1 MNSNMFFTIASLV
14 YSILLISIY
23 FSKKRLNNFENKIY
37 ALLVITNLIG
47 IIIEIAGVFVAFYT
61 NNEILNYVVPRMI
74 LMYFV
79 SWLFLFTTYVFF
91 ISYNSYKN
99 KDNQITNNLSKK
111 ILNVMVPIYIGLI
124 ILLFLLPLYSFVEN
138 DTILYTYGPAVTC
151 TYIVSGLFLIICLV
165 CIVKNFKNIKSK
177 KYLPLFA
184 FIIGGLTAMILQAIF
199 PSLLLLTA
207 VETFV
212 TFLMYFTI
220 ENPDIKLINE
230 LNIAKE
236 QADKANNAKSEFLS
250 NMSHEIRTP
259 LNAIVGFSQALQ
271 EEDLPPQAQE
281 EVKDIMMASES
292 LLDIVNG
299 ILDIS
304 KIESGKLEI
313 VNTEYSTKKVF
324 DELVAL
330 TKARLGDKPLDFR
343 VSIDPTLPPYLY
355 GDYVRLK
362 QVILNLLTNAVKYT
376 KEGYI
381 EFKVSTVKKDGICRI
396 IASVE
401 DSGIGIENSK
411 IDKLFTKFE
420 RFDLEKNITI
430 EGTGLGLAI
439 TKKLVDLMHGK
450 IVVQSIYGKGSRFT
464 VAIDQRIVDKKV
476 IEPEETLDEFVL
488 FDATG
493 KKILVVD
500 DNKVNLKVAARLLK
514 DYKVEVV
521 EVDNGYECIQRIRNN
536 EHFDLALL
544 DDMMPKMSGVE
555 TLKHLKEDSSYSVPT
570 VALTANAISGMKEKY
585 LSDGFDDY
593 LSKPIDKNELN
604 RVIRKFLDKK

>member
-536 EHFDLALL
+536 EHFDLVLL